1 MRGEDI
7 VVDFLAQ
14 EQFGQHVAHLLAD
27 LEQAHAAHFRGCW
40 GAGHLCFVHL
50 GKNPLER
57 AHVSRGTAAGKAA
70 FEAEDF
76 ANVETVVASGN
87 VLFDFPERPTPG
99 LEEKLG
105 LMMRDKFGMDS
116 AVCVRDRAEVA
127 AAIHDNPFHGD
138 GEDRFVHSIFLDIQ
152 PDPDRFA
159 ALLAEH
165 KDKGSERLAL
175 GDRALYLDYVHGVG
189 VSSLTGR
196 FLERRLG
203 CRGTARNMNSLKRIL
218 VKMEQA

>member
-1 MRGEDI
+1 MPRY
-7 VVDFLAQ
+7 VAF
-14 EQFGQHVAHLLAD
+14 FGSINVGGNRLTMAD
-27 LEQAHAAHFRGCW
+27 LR
-40 GAGHLCFVHL
+40 
-50 GKNPLER
+50 
-57 AHVSRGTAAGKAA
+57 AA

-76 ANVETVVASGN
+76 ANVATVVASGN
-87 VLFDFPERPTPG
+87 VLFDFPERPTAG

-105 LMMRDKFGMDS
+105 MMMRDRFAMDS
-116 AVCVRDRAEVA
+116 AVCVRDRAEVS

-138 GEDRFVHSIFLDIQ
+138 GEDRFVHTIFLDIQ
-152 PDPDRFA
+152 PDPERFA

-165 KDKGSERLAL
+165 KNRGSERLAL